1 MSIAHTIS
9 LRNICTYVGR
19 YDFPTAE
26 TEKYV
31 DKIVEGEERY
41 DFYMELFLYKKA
53 ADTAIKMKSVAR
65 LQEVS

>member
-1 MSIAHTIS
+1 MPIAHPIS
-9 LRNICTYVGR
+9 IRNICSYFGR

-31 DKIVEGEERY
+31 DRIVEVEERY